1 MSSALLSTVG
11 PAVGA
16 LLSTVVPAVT
26 AVLSTAS
33 GALPAGLVPVLQTGF
48 VDGLGQFLQPDT
60 LAAVFVEGLAK
71 SAIFVMIAGG
81 LSLIFGLMGVLN
93 FAHGSLTMIGAYLA
107 GIVMVLLVG
116 SATGSWGRMLAFFA
130 ALVVV
135 FIAIGGLGGIVEVS
149 LIRKLYDRP
158 PVAQILLTFGVALVL
173 EEATRIVVLFYGLQ
187 PTSEWREAIG
197 TKPAE
202 LATRHSIG
210 PLSIRGLALFEILLG
225 VLTVIGIWAFLTRT
239 RYGLYI
245 RAGSEDAEMAQALGI
260 DVRRVF
266 TVVFALGAGIAGV
279 AGAML
284 MWDQIWGANVP
295 LAAETLLPA
304 FVIVIIGGL
313 GTFRGTVVG
322 ALIVGMVDATTTW
335 WFTNVVTWTWLP
347 DVAVFLI
354 LVGMLILKPQ
364 GLFGVEEVGG
374 H

>member
-1 MSSALLSTVG
+1 MIPTD
-11 PAVGA
+11 
-16 LLSTVVPAVT
+16 
-26 AVLSTAS
+26 
-33 GALPAGLVPVLQTGF
+33 PAGLATVAPGVASSAMPVLQMSFLEGA
-48 VDGLGQFLQPDT
+48 GQLLQPET
-60 LAAVFVEGLAK
+60 LAAVLVEGLAK
-71 SAIFVMIAGG
+71 SAIYVMIAGG
-81 LSLIFGLMGVLN
+81 LTLIFGLMGVLN

-116 SATGSWGRMLAFFA
+116 GATGAWGRILAFFS

-135 FIAIGGLGGIVEVS
+135 FVLVGGLGGIVEVG

-158 PVAQILLTFGVALVL
+158 PIAQILLTFGVALVL
-173 EEATRIVVLFYGLQ
+173 EEATRIVVLFYDLQ
-187 PTSEWREAIG
+187 PTSEWQEAFG
-197 TKPAE
+197 TKPAV
-202 LATRHSIG
+202 LATRHSLG
-210 PLSIRGLALFEILLG
+210 PLSIRGLALFEIVLG

-239 RYGLYI
+239 RYGLFI
-245 RAGSEDAEMAQALGI
+245 RAGSEDAEMAEALGI

-279 AGAML
+279 AGAVL

-304 FVIVIIGGL
+304 FVVVIIGGL

-322 ALIVGMVDATTTW
+322 ALIVGMVDAVTTW
-335 WFTNVVTWTWLP
+335 WFVNVAITWIWLP

-354 LVGMLILKPQ
+354 LVGMLIIKPQ
-364 GLFGVEEVGG
+364 GLYGVEEVGG